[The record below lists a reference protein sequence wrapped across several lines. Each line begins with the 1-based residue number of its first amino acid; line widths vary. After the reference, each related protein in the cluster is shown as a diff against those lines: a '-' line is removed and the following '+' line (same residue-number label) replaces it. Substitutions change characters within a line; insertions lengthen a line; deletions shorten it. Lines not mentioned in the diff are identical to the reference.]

1 MTLFDGNT
9 VDYLI
14 EHDEYKYYFDSQ
26 FTLDN
31 MSKCSNVSHLHLCRY
46 ATEIYSK
53 KTGRCVKHRFYDA
66 TVINTAMRRAGH
78 VDI

>member
-14 EHDEYKYYFDSQ
+14 EHDQYKYYFDCKM
-26 FTLDN
+26 TLDN
-31 MSKCSNVSHLHLCRY
+31 LNSCTNMSHMHLCRY
-46 ATEIYSK
+46 AIEVYSK
-53 KTGRCVKHRFYDA
+53 KTGRCVKHRFHDVTA
-66 TVINTAMRRAGH
+66 INTAMRRAGH